1 MFDLGWS
8 ELLVIAVV
16 AIIFVG
22 PRELVPMLRSF
33 GRFAAKMKS
42 MASEFQSQF
51 NDALREAELDQV
63 KNQVEKAGNLKP
75 MNALRK
81 QLEDMPRSV
90 EGAISGK
97 KKAGDAAPAA
107 KPASAGKPAA
117 KKPAAKKSAA
127 NKSVAKKSAPK
138 KAAANKQPARK
149 PAAKKT
155 ATGKSVPRKTASA
168 RPAKQPARGAG
179 T

>member
-16 AIIFVG
+16 AIIFIG

-42 MASEFQSQF
+42 MANEFQSQF
-51 NDALREAELDQV
+51 NDALRDAELDQV
-63 KNQVEKAGNLKP
+63 KKQVESAGNLKP

-81 QLEDMPRSV
+81 QLEDVPRSV
-90 EGAISGK
+90 EKAISETRK
-97 KKAGDAAPAA
+97 RAGTTAGTETA
-107 KPASAGKPAA
+107 KPAARKSS
-117 KKPAAKKSAA
+117 AKKSGT
-127 NKSVAKKSAPK
+127 K
-138 KAAANKQPARK
+138 K

-155 ATGKSVPRKTASA
+155 APRKAAAGKKSA
-168 RPAKQPARGAG
+168 AKKPAKSSAAKSSAAKSKSSGPARRSAKGSAS
-179 T
+179 